1 MTGIRQAIDDY
12 LAVRRALGYKLDD
25 HEWLLADFASF
36 LEEAGAGTVTS
47 GLALAWATLPQDTL
61 PSWHAAR
68 LRVVRGFARHLQAL
82 DPATEIPPADL
93 LACRNRRAVPYLYSQ
108 DDIAALIAATAAL
121 RPALH
126 AATHNTLIGLL
137 AVTGMRLGEAIRLDR
152 ADLDAAGGILTIRD
166 SKFAKS
172 RQIPLHPSA
181 LGVLADYRQLR
192 DQHFPSPGTP
202 ALLVS
207 TAGTRLISQ
216 GIHYVFA
223 RLVRQAGLQPRSMEC
238 RPRLHDFRHSLAV
251 NTLLDWYRQGLDVQA
266 GLPVLST
273 FLGHSKPANTY
284 WYLSAVPELLA
295 LAAERRET
303 GLRVRS

>member
-1 MTGIRQAIDDY
+1 MTGIRQAAGDY
-12 LAVRRALGYKLDD
+12 LTVRRALGYKLED
-25 HEWLLADFASF
+25 HGWLLADFASF
-36 LEEAGAGTVTS
+36 AEAAGAATVTTR
-47 GLALAWATLPQDTL
+47 LALAWATLPQDTL

-82 DPATEIPPADL
+82 DPATEIPPAGL
-93 LACRNRRAVPYLYSQ
+93 LACRNRRAVPYLYS
-108 DDIAALIAATAAL
+108 DAEIAALMAATACL

-137 AVTGMRLGEAIRLDR
+137 AVTGCRLGEVIRLDR
-152 ADLDAAGGILTIRD
+152 ADLDAAEGILTIRD

-181 LGVLADYRQLR
+181 LGVLAGYAQLR
-192 DQHFPSPGTP
+192 DQRFPEPKTP

-223 RLVRQAGLQPRSMEC
+223 RLVRQAGLQPRSPEC
-238 RPRLHDFRHSLAV
+238 RPRLHDFRHALAV
-251 NTLLDWYRQGLDVQA
+251 NTLLAWYRQGLDVQA
-266 GLPVLST
+266 RLPLLST
-273 FLGHSKPANTY
+273 LLGHSSPANTY

-295 LAAERRET
+295 LAAERRQT
-303 GLRVRS
+303 GLGVRP

>member
-1 MTGIRQAIDDY
+1 MTGIREAIDDY
-12 LAVRRALGYKLDD
+12 LAVRRALGYKLED
-25 HEWLLADFASF
+25 HGWLLADFASF
-36 LEEAGAGTVTS
+36 LEAAGAGTVTT
-47 GLALAWATLPQDTL
+47 GLALDWATLPGKAL

-82 DPATEIPPADL
+82 DPATEVPPAGL
-93 LACRNRRAVPYLYSQ
+93 LAGRNRRAVPYLYS
-108 DDIAALIAATAAL
+108 DAEVRALMAATVSL

-126 AATHNTLIGLL
+126 AATLKTLIGLL
-137 AVTGMRLGEAIRLDR
+137 AVTGMRLGEVIRLDR
-152 ADLDAAGGILTIRD
+152 ADLGTDGVLAIRD

-172 RQIPLHPSA
+172 RQIPLHPSTMTA
-181 LGVLADYRQLR
+181 LAGYGQLR
-192 DQHFPSPGTP
+192 DRHFPQPKTP
-202 ALLVS
+202 AMLVS

-216 GIHYVFA
+216 GVHYVFA
-223 RLVRQAGLQPRSMEC
+223 RLVRQAGLQPRSPEC

-251 NTLLDWYRQGLDVQA
+251 GTLLGWYRDGLDVQA
-266 GLPVLST
+266 MLPVLSA

-303 GLRVRS
+303 GLGVCS

>member
-12 LAVRRALGYKLDD
+12 LTVRRALGYKLED
-25 HEWLLADFASF
+25 HQWLLAGFASF
-36 LEEAGAGTVTS
+36 LEAAGASTVTTS
-47 GLALAWATLPQDTL
+47 LALAWATLPENTL

-68 LRVVRGFARHLQAL
+68 LRVVCGFARHLQAL
-82 DPATEIPPADL
+82 DPATEVPPAGL
-93 LACRNRRAVPYLYSQ
+93 LTGRHRQAVPYLYSQ
-108 DDIAALIAATAAL
+108 DQISALMAATAWL

-152 ADLDAAGGILTIRD
+152 PDLGATGGTLTIRD

-172 RQIPLHPSA
+172 RQIPLHPSTLGA
-181 LGVLADYRQLR
+181 LAEYGQRR
-192 DQHFPSPGTP
+192 DQRFPWPGTP

-223 RLVRQAGLQPRSMEC
+223 RLIGQAGLQPHSREC
-238 RPRLHDFRHSLAV
+238 RPRLHDFRH
-251 NTLLDWYRQGLDVQA
+251 
-266 GLPVLST
+266 
-273 FLGHSKPANTY
+273 
-284 WYLSAVPELLA
+284 
-295 LAAERRET
+295 
-303 GLRVRS
+303 